1 MAASDQFKEYIK
13 EGKIFEALTLALSEA
28 IELEIT
34 TWVSTANDNPN
45 GSNPDRPVPGN
56 CLRTRMNMVDGDI
69 ENEVGTQFIG
79 NAPYTELREF
89 HLEQVKEGR
98 KTIQQNLES
107 LQQMFVVLA
116 STASQLPQASHRIK
130 EGNPALSPSQEE
142 DL

>member
-1 MAASDQFKEYIK
+1 MAASDEFKEYIK

-45 GSNPDRPVPGN
+45 ESNLGHPVPGN

-116 STASQLPQASHRIK
+116 STASQLPQASRRIK